1 MIGSLKMVGIETLK
15 SKYRSFKKINCR
27 IVNKIF
33 FFFLWLLKVFFL
45 LKHFLTVD
53 KIPKTVKFDRIKK
66 KKKNNV
72 DRKHAQFTD
81 QGSSV
86 PLRNCTHCL
95 SVYHS
100 CKMQKLEA
108 SIKDTRITLTLGTFN
123 LSLKLTSRMLA
134 LSSILCTKVE

>member
-66 KKKNNV
+66 KKKIMLTENM
-72 DRKHAQFTD
+72 H
-81 QGSSV
+81 SSLIRDPV
-86 PLRNCTHCL
+86 
-95 SVYHS
+95 
-100 CKMQKLEA
+100 
-108 SIKDTRITLTLGTFN
+108 
-123 LSLKLTSRMLA
+123 SL
-134 LSSILCTKVE
+134 